1 MTILTYHCRATI
13 YKEAHALAFATHPMY
28 TERRTRIAGE
38 FGEEFLQ
45 LGKPSINQQAKIA
58 LACLANGNDDHHQK
72 MFDEFATYITRSKHD
87 NSNEDVLQLQGYNDE
102 TVRAADVVR
111 RLLLQFN
118 QTPAVCSTPQCSSWR
133 KWGREKPQVG
143 KTCAQLHVC
152 PVS

>member
-45 LGKPSINQQAKIA
+45 LLGKPSINQQAKIA
-58 LACLANGNDDHHQK
+58 LARLANGNDDRHQK

-87 NSNEDVLQLQGYNDE
+87 N
-102 TVRAADVVR
+102 
-111 RLLLQFN
+111 
-118 QTPAVCSTPQCSSWR
+118 
-133 KWGREKPQVG
+133 
-143 KTCAQLHVC
+143 
-152 PVS
+152 